1 MNVFDYAMQMEKDG
15 EAYYRDLAGR
25 MNQEGLKRILTL
37 LADDEVG
44 HYNAFKK
51 LREESNPHVY
61 ATTVLGSAKTIFSQM
76 KDQLE
81 GFNVDISE
89 IALYKKAI
97 DVEIKSAAFY
107 KEKAAE
113 IENPGAKEILLKIAQ
128 DEVKHQYLLE
138 NMVEFLS
145 RPISW
150 IESAEFNHLD
160 EY

>member
-15 EAYYRDLAGR
+15 EAYYRDLIGR
-25 MNQEGLKRILTL
+25 CNQEGIKRILSL

-51 LREESNPHVY
+51 LKEESSPEVC
-61 ATTVLGSAKTIFSQM
+61 ATTILGKTKTIFAEM
-76 KDQLE
+76 RGQLE
-81 GFNVDISE
+81 GFNIDISE

-97 DVEIKSAAFY
+97 EVEKKSATFY

-113 IENPGAKEILLKIAQ
+113 MENQEAKAMFLKISE
-128 DEVKHQYLLE
+128 DEEKHQFLLE